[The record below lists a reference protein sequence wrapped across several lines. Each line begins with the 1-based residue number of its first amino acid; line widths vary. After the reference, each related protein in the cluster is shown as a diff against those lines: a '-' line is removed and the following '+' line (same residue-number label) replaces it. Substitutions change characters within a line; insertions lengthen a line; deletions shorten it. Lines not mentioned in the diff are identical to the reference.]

1 MKSRALSGLFLLCA
15 AGTAC
20 QQDVPRASWSFRFA
34 EPALAS
40 RAVTVETE
48 IREGGCGGRLV
59 FVTRVSPGSEGS
71 SAPRLGKGRYGFH
84 GRARDA
90 NCTWFAEG
98 CAEAELPYR
107 GTIGVVL
114 DLSVAP
120 IKDASCVV
128 GDETVDPATV
138 LADGAVQD
146 PGPGIVRDDAGKV
159 VRDDAGRVVLADGGT
174 DKPDG
179 MVVDG
184 FDPSA
189 PKCRNLD
196 AKVVACFDF
205 DGDLAD
211 GSPAGNDAVADNTP
225 SFESALSGEALR
237 VGGQRVA
244 VADAASLNPTAFTVE
259 IWFKA
264 DDLVNL
270 DGETNDISLLVDK
283 DQQYNV
289 GFTSSGALLMQVYRA
304 VEDSET
310 TTADTPR
317 FAAGQLVY
325 AAFSYDGNRSA
336 IYKDGVQIDA
346 ENVGLDLF
354 QGNGG
359 TLHIGSG
366 SPNTT
371 RPFDGLIDALRI
383 SNDARAESEICE
395 NAGKTWDGASCQ

>member
-1 MKSRALSGLFLLCA
+1 MKSRALAGLFLLCA

-20 QQDVPRASWSFRFA
+20 QQDVPKASWSFRFA

-71 SAPRLGKGRYGFH
+71 AAPRLGKGRYGFH
-84 GRARDA
+84 GRALDA

-98 CAEAELPYR
+98 CAEAELPHR
-107 GTIGVVL
+107 GAIGVVL
-114 DLSVAP
+114 DLAVAP

-128 GDETVDPATV
+128 GDEATDPVTARS
-138 LADGAVQD
+138 DGGAEA
-146 PGPGIVRDDAGKV
+146 PGPGMVL
-159 VRDDAGRVVLADGGT
+159 DDAGRVVLADGGT
-174 DKPDG
+174 GKPDVT
-179 MVVDG
+179 VVNG

-189 PKCRNLD
+189 PKCSNLD

-205 DGDLAD
+205 DGDLED
-211 GSPAGNDAVADNTP
+211 GSSAANAAVADNTP
-225 SFESALSGEALR
+225 SFEAALSGEALR

-317 FAAGQLVY
+317 FEAGELVY

-336 IYKDGVQIDA
+336 IYKDGVQVDA